1 MMVEPR
7 AAGEPPAPE
16 ARVDPPP
23 PLLARSHADLEAA
36 RDRAWVAR
44 ARAGDGTAFEALVRT
59 YATLVHRVIGRL
71 TADPDDCADLV
82 QETFLR
88 AWQGLPGFLP
98 EAPFRPWL
106 LAIALNA
113 ARDAGRRRRRR
124 PAPTPLVF
132 EGPDE
137 EGQGGVGGL
146 LEASEPSPAERL
158 EGEDLRRR
166 AEVAFARLGPDAQ
179 AVLWLRVREDLS
191 YDEIAVVLGI
201 PRGTVMSRLARA
213 REALRVHLEEEA
225 G

>member
-1 MMVEPR
+1 MVEPR
-7 AAGEPPAPE
+7 AAGESPVEKDRTA
-16 ARVDPPP
+16 PPP
-23 PLLARSHADLEAA
+23 PLLQGSAAGLEAA

-44 ARAGDGTAFEALVRT
+44 ARAGDAAAFEALVRT
-59 YATLVHRVIGRL
+59 YAALVHRVIGRL

-98 EAPFRPWL
+98 DAPFRPWL

-124 PAPTPLVF
+124 PASTPLVF

-137 EGQGGVGGL
+137 GGAGGPAGL
-146 LEASEPSPAERL
+146 LADPEPTPAERL

-166 AEVAFARLGPDAQ
+166 AELAFARLGPDAQ

-191 YDEIAVVLGI
+191 YDEIAAVLGI

-213 REALRVHLEEEA
+213 REALRVHLEEES

>member
-1 MMVEPR
+1 MVEPR
-7 AAGEPPAPE
+7 AAGESKAPE
-16 ARVDPPP
+16 GPPDSP
-23 PLLARSHADLEAA
+23 PLRAGSPADLEAA

-44 ARAGDGTAFEALVRT
+44 ARAGDGAAFEALVRT

-71 TADPDDCADLV
+71 AADPDDCADLV

-88 AWQGLPGFLP
+88 AWQGLPGFVP
-98 EAPFRPWL
+98 NAPFRPWL

-124 PAPTPLVF
+124 PASTPLLF
-132 EGPDE
+132 ETDEGEVGVAGALADPD
-137 EGQGGVGGL
+137 
-146 LEASEPSPAERL
+146 PTPAERL

-166 AEVAFARLGPDAQ
+166 AEAAFKRLAPDAQ

-191 YDEIAVVLGI
+191 YDEIATVLGI

-213 REALRVHLEEEA
+213 REALRVHLEEET

>member
-1 MMVEPR
+1 MVEPR
-7 AAGEPPAPE
+7 AAGESPVPKGPADPSPPSLP
-16 ARVDPPP
+16 
-23 PLLARSHADLEAA
+23 RSPAELEAA

-44 ARAGDGTAFEALVRT
+44 ARAGDGAAFEALVRT

-98 EAPFRPWL
+98 NAPFRPWL

-124 PAPTPLVF
+124 PAQAPLVF
-132 EGPDE
+132 EGTDE
-137 EGQGGVGGL
+137 EGLGGVD
-146 LEASEPSPAERL
+146 LEARGPTPAERL
-158 EGEDLRRR
+158 EGEDLRHR
-166 AEVAFARLGPDAQ
+166 AELAFARLAPDAR
-179 AVLWLRVREDLS
+179 AVLWLRVREELS
-191 YDEIAVVLGI
+191 YDEISIVLGI

-213 REALRVHLEEEA
+213 REALRVHLEEEN